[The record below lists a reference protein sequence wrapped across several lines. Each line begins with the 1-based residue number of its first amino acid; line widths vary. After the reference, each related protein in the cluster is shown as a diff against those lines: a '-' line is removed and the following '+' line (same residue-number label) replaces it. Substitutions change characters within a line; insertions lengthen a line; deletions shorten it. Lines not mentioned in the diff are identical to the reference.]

1 MGGLDMS
8 HSLDFNIHIR
18 LIDYLAGEITLRDF
32 EDWFFSETWD
42 VDQKRDLALVGLV
55 YAIKLCLA
63 EFSNGDWTE
72 DELRGLLKSL
82 QEKHFLIAP
91 QVQQVQVTFGTSST
105 NSQVT
110 STVTSSVQYVDIK
123 LLTVSV

>member
-8 HSLDFNIHIR
+8 HSLDFNIHER

-32 EDWFFSETWD
+32 EDWFFPETWD

-55 YAIKLCLA
+55 YAIKLSLA

-72 DELRGLLKSL
+72 DELRGLLQSL
-82 QEKHFLIAP
+82 QEKHILIAP

-110 STVTSSVQYVDIK
+110 TTVTSSVQYVDIK
-123 LLTVSV
+123 LLTASV